1 MKFLVTNDDGINAS
15 GIRVL
20 AQSLAK
26 IGEVMVI
33 APHTEKSGSGHSI
46 TVHHPLRLNKSN
58 AIPNIDH
65 VYMLDGTPADCV
77 KMAIQGLNFI
87 PDLVVS
93 GINLGANLSTDV
105 LYSGTVSAAI
115 EGVILGYPSIA
126 ISQCDNFDHLD
137 TAAYFLQIII
147 KRLTNPLPKNSL
159 LNINVPGLPINQV
172 KGIKVTKLGIRI
184 FEDAIEKRL
193 DPRGRPYYWL
203 GGTPKS
209 LPLKEFDDDH
219 DQLAVENGYVS
230 VTPINFDLTDYSLLN
245 ELKGIIETETT
256 PE

>member
-1 MKFLVTNDDGINAS
+1 M
-15 GIRVL
+15 
-20 AQSLAK
+20 
-26 IGEVMVI
+26 
-33 APHTEKSGSGHSI
+33 
-46 TVHHPLRLNKSN
+46 
-58 AIPNIDH
+58 
-65 VYMLDGTPADCV
+65 
-77 KMAIQGLNFI
+77 
-87 PDLVVS
+87 
-93 GINLGANLSTDV
+93 
-105 LYSGTVSAAI
+105 
-115 EGVILGYPSIA
+115 
-126 ISQCDNFDHLD
+126 
-137 TAAYFLQIII
+137 
-147 KRLTNPLPKNSL
+147 TNPLPKNSL

-230 VTPINFDLTDYSLLN
+230 VTPIHFDLTDYSLLN